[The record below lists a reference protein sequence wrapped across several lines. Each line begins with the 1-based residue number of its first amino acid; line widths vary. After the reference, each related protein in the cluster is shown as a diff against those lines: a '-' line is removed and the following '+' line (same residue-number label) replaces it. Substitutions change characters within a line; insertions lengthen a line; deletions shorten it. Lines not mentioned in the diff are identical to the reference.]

1 METKTL
7 RGWTKLTIM
16 ETVEDTEKPAKDFL
30 RTAEYLI
37 KCAKAG

>member
-16 ETVEDTEKPAKDFL
+16 ETVEDTEKLAKDFSK
-30 RTAEYLI
+30 TAEYLI
-37 KCAKAG
+37 KCAKAE